1 MNSSVKRTINVLVVD
16 DSAFMRRAIQKM
28 LEKEEDL
35 AVVGSAS
42 SGEEAVALV
51 GKTPI
56 DVITMDVEM
65 PGMGGLE
72 AARAIINRN
81 GPPIIM
87 ISALTRDGAETTLR
101 ALEIGAVDF
110 IPKPDSAY
118 IDILKV
124 QRDLV
129 DKIKLFGSRTAYLR
143 AMQGKEF
150 TGPATPSAVLPS
162 APPPARTSETP
173 APAPRAAATGAPPE
187 PAAPPEP
194 RRFVHE
200 PPLTTP
206 APPRRTAAPTAPR
219 VGHYA
224 CVALGTSTGG
234 PVALSQILPKLP
246 ANFPIPIVIV
256 QHMPPGFTKPL
267 AERLNASSKI
277 EVVEAQ
283 AGMTLSPGK
292 AYVAPAGQ
300 QLRLRRSGS
309 AVEVALADD
318 HEKSLHVPS
327 VDVMATAVGEIYGSA
342 ALGVI
347 LTGMGHDG
355 VDGLRIIKDKGGF
368 VIGQDEGSSVV
379 YGMPRAAAVAGL
391 VDRVVALDAVARTL
405 CELTGVS
412 VSA

>member
-1 MNSSVKRTINVLVVD
+1 MSMKRIINVLVVD
-16 DSAFMRRAIQKM
+16 DSAFMRRAIAKM
-28 LEKEEDL
+28 LEKEDDL

-129 DKIKLFGSRTAYLR
+129 EKIKLFGSRTAYLR

-150 TGPATPSAVLPS
+150 TGPATPAAVLPTPPAARPPGLPPPLARSVPS
-162 APPPARTSETP
+162 APPEQ
-173 APAPRAAATGAPPE
+173 
-187 PAAPPEP
+187 

-206 APPRRTAAPTAPR
+206 APPPRAAVPTTPR
-219 VGHYA
+219 IGHYA

-246 ANFPIPIVIV
+246 KEFPIPIVIV

-283 AGMTLSPGK
+283 AGMTLSAGK

-300 QLRLRRSGS
+300 QLRLRRVGTG
-309 AVEVALADD
+309 VEVALAEDR
-318 HEKSLHVPS
+318 ERSLHVPS
-327 VDVMATAVGEIYGSA
+327 VDVMATAVGETYGPA

-355 VDGLRIIKDKGGF
+355 VDGLRVIKDKGGF

-391 VDRVVALDAVARTL
+391 VDRVVALGDVARTL